1 MFDSEMPIKQKHLDL
16 ISIIN
21 RRIMAKFRLK
31 ATSKAG
37 KSIKTEFEAGTKKDA
52 KAKVDRLVQKNGI
65 SVQSLEKKEL
75 YEYKVQKPGKK
86 KISGEKEAYNKEELE
101 RALTKLGYKVLR
113 INKKLFD
120 FKGGVPTQD
129 VVTFVSLSS
138 DLLNQQLPYD
148 EILGLLY
155 EDTQNKRM
163 KEVIKEIQ
171 KDLKDGKEGEEVY
184 GKHEDVFGK
193 FAAYMLSVAST
204 SGNMAQVFQ
213 STAKFLERDAE
224 FKKNLRRS
232 LLMPTVTVLAVV
244 ATILFYVG
252 YIFPATAE
260 LFLEFDI
267 ALPPMTAATLELSY
281 WLQDNWIML
290 TLAHVVP
297 ISVFIWWVKTPKG
310 KLWLDQ
316 YIIRIPVIGD
326 LLHKT
331 SIEIFSR
338 VFYTLYSGSGQN
350 IDVIR
355 VASEACRN
363 TYMEKRIKE
372 VAIKMMLKD
381 GAGLVESMEATGVF
395 SNTAISRFRLGAESG
410 ALREN
415 AKQLAEYYEIQTTY
429 KMESVIDTI
438 NLFINLFIMIA
449 LIAITIVSSEAA
461 IIQPN

>member
-1 MFDSEMPIKQKHLDL
+1 MP
-16 ISIIN
+16 
-21 RRIMAKFRLK
+21 KFRLK

-37 KSIKTEFEAGTKKDA
+37 KAIKTEFEAPSKKEA
-52 KAKVDRLVQKNGI
+52 QSKVDKLVKKNG
-65 SVQSLEKKEL
+65 VKVLALEKKQVF
-75 YEYKVQKPGKK
+75 EYKAQRNGKP
-86 KISGEKEAYNKEELE
+86 KIKGEQEAYNKEELE
-101 RALTKLGYKVLR
+101 RALTKLGYKVDR

-129 VVTFVSLSS
+129 IVTFVSLSA
-138 DLLNQQLPYD
+138 DLLKQQLPYD
-148 EILGLLY
+148 EILDLLY
-155 EDTQNKRM
+155 EDTQNKKM
-163 KEVIKEIQ
+163 KDVIKEIQ
-171 KDLKDGKEGEEVY
+171 KDLKDGKEGGEVY

-204 SGNMAQVFQ
+204 SGNMALVFE

-232 LLMPTVTVLAVV
+232 LLMPTVTVLAVI
-244 ATILFYVG
+244 ATVLFYVG

-260 LFLEFDI
+260 MFLEFDI
-267 ALPPMTAATLELSY
+267 KLPPMTAATLEWSY
-281 WLQDNWIML
+281 FLQAWWIEIL
-290 TLAHVVP
+290 LAFIIPVG
-297 ISVFIWWVKTPKG
+297 VFIWYAKTPKG
-310 KLWLDQ
+310 GLVVDQ
-316 YIIRIPVIGD
+316 YIIKIPVIGD

-331 SIEIFSR
+331 SIEIFAR

-355 VASEACRN
+355 VAAEACRN
-363 TYMEKRIKE
+363 KYMEKRVKE

-381 GAGLVESMEATGVF
+381 GAGLVESIEATNVF
-395 SNTAISRFRLGAESG
+395 STTAISRFRLGAESG

-415 AKQLAEYYEIQTTY
+415 ARQLAQYYETQTTY
-429 KMESVIDTI
+429 KMEAVIDTI

-449 LIAITIVSSEAA
+449 LIGITIVSSEAA